1 LSRKNFVGKF
11 FFNCFTPN
19 VFLTGGNCKC
29 GGPYSTPFPYNRI
42 IGGSEVPPHSLPF
55 QVFIDL
61 TGRTDGITICGG
73 SLISPNYV
81 LTAAH
86 CTKTLPPENIKVTV
100 GKHNRN
106 IKEDGEQT
114 FTVLS
119 NTVHPQFNSSILDND
134 FALLKLSTPVNI
146 PLTNSNVGIVCLPTD
161 LSQTFVG
168 TKLTVSGWGTTVTP
182 YNFSTDPYSNV
193 LKATSLTGITN
204 DDCQK
209 AWGDITSNKLC
220 ARDVSSAACHGD
232 SGGKKINTNGISKKV
247 TSFSQLYFKIFHK
260 TKPLANFNVFEF
272 N

>member
-1 LSRKNFVGKF
+1 LKILFQLLYTNA
-11 FFNCFTPN
+11 
-19 VFLTGGNCKC
+19 FLAGGNCQC
-29 GGPYSTPFPYNRI
+29 GGPYSIPFPYNRI

-86 CTKTLPPENIKVTV
+86 CTNTLPPANIKVTV

-114 FTVLS
+114 FYVVS
-119 NTVHPQFNSSILDND
+119 NTVHPQFNSSINDND
-134 FALLKLSTPVNI
+134 FALLKISTPVNI
-146 PLTNSNVGIVCLPTD
+146 PLTNSGVGIVCLPTD

-193 LKATSLTGITN
+193 LKATFLTGITN
-204 DDCQK
+204 DECK
-209 AWGDITSNKLC
+209 KTWGSDRTITSNMLC
-220 ARDVSSAACHGD
+220 ASVVTSAACHGD
-232 SGGKKINTNGISKKV
+232 SGGKKINTIVISKKV
-247 TSFSQLYFKIFHK
+247 TSYSQLNFEIFDEKIEKAF
-260 TKPLANFNVFEF
+260 LFNS
-272 N
+272 NYLCIGI